1 MYDSD
6 VPDELNKSLSLTHL
20 IDETVNGSSNFI
32 LIARFF
38 PDSTFLVSFGFIV
51 ILLSASS
58 VVTNCTDLIPEPFAS
73 KLTFC

>member
-20 IDETVNGSSNFI
+20 IDETVKASSNFI

-38 PDSTFLVSFGFIV
+38 PDSTFWFHLG
-51 ILLSASS
+51 LL
-58 VVTNCTDLIPEPFAS
+58 LFRFQRH
-73 KLTFC
+73 L

>member
-20 IDETVNGSSNFI
+20 IDETVKASSNFI

-38 PDSTFLVSFGFIV
+38 PIQLFWFHLG
-51 ILLSASS
+51 LL
-58 VVTNCTDLIPEPFAS
+58 LFRFQRH
-73 KLTFC
+73 L

>member
-20 IDETVNGSSNFI
+20 IDETVKASSNFI

-51 ILLSASS
+51 ISFSASS
-58 VVTNCTDLIPEPFAS
+58 VVTNCADLIQEPFAS